1 MAQVSRLANASV
13 LPQRCPLAQAV
24 AFSLALSGSAHAATF
39 NVTTAADSGAGSLRD
54 AVAQANSAA
63 GADVITF
70 NNGLGTITLTSGQ
83 IDITETLTITGPAAG
98 QTISGNNSSRI
109 FAVTAVSQPLTL
121 ENLTLMDGATTATS
135 PFPARCAT
143 DTGEGGAVC
152 TLSPLTLTNSTISGN
167 VTIEEGAHGGALFV
181 NADATLTNSTISG
194 NSTAGDRAR
203 GGALFVYGKATL
215 NNSTIS
221 GNSTTGDNA
230 HGGGVFVDGDATLI
244 DSIVS
249 GNSTIGDNAYGGGF
263 TVFGVTTL
271 TNSTVS
277 NNSTTGYAA
286 HGGGLHVAGE
296 SMLSNSTVS
305 GNRTAGA
312 SALGGGLYMA
322 GPATLTN
329 STISGNS
336 TAGIN
341 AHGGGLFMN
350 GRITIS
356 NSTIAGNSTADA
368 DADGGGL
375 FAIGFNR
382 TATLSNTIL
391 AANTGAGGNFVAVL
405 TTLNASYSLL
415 GDDASEINGTN
426 SNNIFNDAPGLAAL
440 ADNGCT
446 QPAGASGS
454 AACVQTQALQAG
466 SPALDA
472 ADSAVCTADLVNG
485 LDQRGSIR
493 GFNATGTPDNPAP
506 GDCDIGAYEWSAD
519 TLTIIKQT
527 LPDGS
532 ATAFTFSGALAGAIS
547 DGEQLSA
554 ELLPGQYSVSETV
567 PAGWDLIDISCDND
581 AVTTDLNMA
590 SIALTLN
597 GTGSATTCTFTNSQ
611 RGQIEIR
618 KETQPAGAPE
628 SFNFS
633 GDLGDF
639 TLQDGDSNI
648 RMDLPA
654 SRTYVIQEADP
665 APDFDLTTIA
675 CYESINLNS
684 THTLTTRTAT
694 VALDPGELVICTF
707 TNRQRAQLNIR
718 VDGVGPDFNTTF
730 GFTTSGGLS
739 PSNFS
744 LHDGETQSFSG
755 LIPDQ
760 TYTVNEQV
768 PANWVLEE
776 ILCSEPPPVCE
787 TGSIIVTP
795 EPGQSIDATF
805 RFRLGLSGEPT
816 SPQTIPA
823 LSLWGLGGLIS
834 LLGLVLGWRWRRG

>member
-54 AVAQANSAA
+54 AVAQANSTA

-152 TLSPLTLTNSTISGN
+152 SLSPLTLTNSTISGN

-181 NADATLTNSTISG
+181 NAD
-194 NSTAGDRAR
+194 
-203 GGALFVYGKATL
+203 
-215 NNSTIS
+215 
-221 GNSTTGDNA
+221 
-230 HGGGVFVDGDATLI
+230 
-244 DSIVS
+244 
-249 GNSTIGDNAYGGGF
+249 
-263 TVFGVTTL
+263 
-271 TNSTVS
+271 
-277 NNSTTGYAA
+277 
-286 HGGGLHVAGE
+286 
-296 SMLSNSTVS
+296 
-305 GNRTAGA
+305 
-312 SALGGGLYMA
+312 
-322 GPATLTN
+322 ATLTN

-493 GFNATGTPDNPAP
+493 GFNATGTPDDPAP

-532 ATAFTFSGALAGAIS
+532 ATAFTFSGALEGAIS

-665 APDFDLTTIA
+665 APDFDMTTIA

-834 LLGLVLGWRWRRG
+834 LFGLVLGWRWRRG